1 MQRWPLLT
9 RDLVRLAQRKAYRAS
24 VRSFVLYRS
33 ASLSIPRIVDG
44 IRPYLTLGVKRD
56 LATTINGLAQPFD
69 LVSSPHIRVGRTPEF
84 HKPGS
89 DKEFGALQPSP
100 DCTNPYPTSILRETR
115 AIFPAFSD
123 TPYTSAVSVACPA
136 SGSAHHYPSAP
147 EIVKD
152 RITGSLCVKETSVQP
167 PPNAFPAPQLTLCRR
182 KAQSFFRRKKA
193 CYQRIGSEHSLYR

>member
-1 MQRWPLLT
+1 VAIVNQGPGKTSTTKSVSRFCKIFRTIQVSIALNTPNRRWHPAISHPGGQT
-9 RDLVRLAQRKAYRAS
+9 RS
-24 VRSFVLYRS
+24 
-33 ASLSIPRIVDG
+33 G
-44 IRPYLTLGVKRD
+44 HH
-56 LATTINGLAQPFD
+56 TINGLAQPFD